1 MYQSESYLSPLI
13 SNSSLSSSFSP
24 VLVLYITPSCGRS
37 WLLRLELHPP
47 WIPLETVV
55 CLLFTGI
62 SVSHYQSL
70 VKLRAKQ
77 LFLVACAGD
86 WWEIS
91 VVDTGSAFI
100 ALRKVTSNG
109 NRTTLSKIDNLVWF
123 IIITESSTFTSPWPK
138 CVLYKQNSAEF
149 KINKYSDSIS
159 ILARKVLMMRR
170 RCQIFNKADKWNS
183 CWHTWPTV
191 KVVAS
196 EQ

>member
-13 SNSSLSSSFSP
+13 SSSSLSSSFSP

-86 WWEIS
+86 CWEIS
-91 VVDTGSAFI
+91 ILDTGSAFI

-123 IIITESSTFTSPWPK
+123 IIITESSTFTWPWPK
-138 CVLYKQNSAEF
+138 CVLFKQNRVQSL
-149 KINKYSDSIS
+149 KKYSDSIS
-159 ILARKVLMMRR
+159 MLARKILMMT
-170 RCQIFNKADKWNS
+170 RCQIFNKADKWNR
-183 CWHTWPTV
+183 CWHTWPTI

>member
-47 WIPLETVV
+47 ETVV

-91 VVDTGSAFI
+91 VLDTGSAFI

-123 IIITESSTFTSPWPK
+123 IIITESSTFTWPWPK

-149 KINKYSDSIS
+149 KKNKYSDSIS